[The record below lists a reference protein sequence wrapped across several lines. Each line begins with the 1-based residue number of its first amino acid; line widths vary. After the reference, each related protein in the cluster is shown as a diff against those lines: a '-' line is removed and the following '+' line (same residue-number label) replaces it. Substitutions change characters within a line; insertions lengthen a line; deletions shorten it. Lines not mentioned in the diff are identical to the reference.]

1 MPKFAS
7 DSMHGGLRSRP
18 SKPTTVI
25 VVGKNIGASVSATID
40 FRMMRR
46 AYVERVRV
54 GDVPRHDACG
64 LNARGASL
72 WCGAPHGVPDMCR
85 ATIAQRDVLVWA
97 TVAQIWQVRDLS
109 PIIARV
115 QFSARAIHGVHR
127 GSVHVLPL
135 ESRVERC
142 SLWWATGAHSCCQ
155 RPCSTRPCYNS
166 PGDKSSLTATGRRN
180 THLCNSPLAR

>member
-54 GDVPRHDACG
+54 GDVPRHDACDASVDLMRAAHHFG
-64 LNARGASL
+64 VVRRTACPICVEQQLRNVTYLFGPRLPRSGKCVTSAQSLREFNSRPEQFTAYTVEVCMSCRWNHVLSAAPCGGRRVRTRVVRARA
-72 WCGAPHGVPDMCR
+72 AKDR
-85 ATIAQRDVLVWA
+85 AA
-97 TVAQIWQVRDLS
+97 T
-109 PIIARV
+109 ARV
-115 QFSARAIHGVHR
+115 AKVR
-127 GSVHVLPL
+127 
-135 ESRVERC
+135 
-142 SLWWATGAHSCCQ
+142 
-155 RPCSTRPCYNS
+155 
-166 PGDKSSLTATGRRN
+166 
-180 THLCNSPLAR
+180 